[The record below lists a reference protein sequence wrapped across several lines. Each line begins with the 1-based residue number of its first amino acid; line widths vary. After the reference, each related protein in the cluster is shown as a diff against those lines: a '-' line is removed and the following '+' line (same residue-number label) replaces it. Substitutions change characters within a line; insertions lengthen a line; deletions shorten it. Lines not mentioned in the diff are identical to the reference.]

1 MLTRGPASF
10 LAHATA
16 RYSTANHDKL
26 ATSITYCKD
35 SVRQGDYEGY
45 LSVAFFP
52 RHLRNAQY
60 AIRAFNLE
68 LASIRE
74 NVSNPTIGKMRMQF
88 WKDTM
93 DKVFE
98 GKPPQQPIALALH
111 EALNHCE
118 LSPMWFKRIIS
129 ERMDIHLNNQLETKK
144 TANLDDHQF
153 MTIKDMETYS
163 ENTASSVLYLQLE
176 SLGLRDVHADHAISH
191 IGKMIGIS
199 TFLRSMPFHL
209 SQKRLVLPAQIT
221 AKYKLSQEEM
231 IRYGHVEGVEDA
243 VFEVATAAYDQL
255 LTARSLLNTVP
266 GPAFPVLLSAVPH
279 VRYLE
284 KLEKANFNVFAPE
297 LQKKDWKLPLSL
309 WNAFRKQ
316 TI

>member
-1 MLTRGPASF
+1 MGYL
-10 LAHATA
+10 LQ
-16 RYSTANHDKL
+16 
-26 ATSITYCKD
+26 CK
-35 SVRQGDYEGY
+35 RQGDYEGY
-45 LSVAFFP
+45 LAIAFFP

-68 LASIRE
+68 VATVRE

-88 WKDTM
+88 WKDTV

-98 GKPPQQPIALALH
+98 GKPPQQPVALALH
-111 EALNHCE
+111 DALQHCE
-118 LSPMWFKRIIS
+118 LSPMWFKRIIT
-129 ERMDIHLNNQLETKK
+129 ERTS
-144 TANLDDHQF
+144 NLDDHQF

-163 ENTASSVLYLQLE
+163 ENTASSLLYLQLE

-199 TFLRSMPFHL
+199 TFLRSLPFHL

-221 AKYKLSQEEM
+221 AKYKLSQEDM

-255 LTARSLLNTVP
+255 LTARSLWNSVP
-266 GPAFPVLLSAVPH
+266 SAAFPVFMAAVPH
-279 VRYLE
+279 IRYLE
-284 KLEKANFNVFAPE
+284 KLEKVNFNVFAPE
-297 LQKKDWKLPLSL
+297 LQKKDWKLPLVL
-309 WNAFRKQ
+309 WNAYRKQ
-316 TI
+316 KI